1 MPTESKTLQKAQKL
15 VALANSAEEE
25 EARTA
30 AVQLARLMKEEELVL
45 VPKSE
50 IDRVNKVLGDATALA
65 KQQQGEGMKKM
76 MVGAVVGALI
86 LPKLGIK
93 L

>member
-50 IDRVNKVLGDATALA
+50 IDRVNKVIGDATALA
-65 KQQQGEGMKKM
+65 KQQQSEGMKKM

-86 LPKLGIK
+86 LPKLGVK